1 MASPLSKA
9 ILLGLLVG
17 VFGLVASPFRFT
29 LGIEENTGL
38 GLLFR
43 LRGARQPPS
52 DVVVISIDRESSEH
66 LGLPDNPDKWPRSLH
81 ARLTE
86 TLARE
91 GAKVVSFDVHF
102 IEPRIPRDDVL
113 FARAMGRAG
122 NVVLTEPLKEKEVPV
137 AGGGGFAEA
146 SHSIVRVVRPID
158 LFAHSAAATAP
169 FTLPRIPFKVNRYFT
184 FDPGAGDSP
193 SMPVVML
200 QLYGMDAYGEF
211 VRLLERAGPD
221 HAGNLPPDGDA
232 AVKSLGVKGLI
243 RKIRGIFEGDPALA
257 GRMRRELDAAK
268 TAAGDGEQHRLLDA
282 LIRLYGGPGNR
293 YINFYGPPG
302 TVTTIPYHQAL
313 AIRGGMLGDRRV
325 DLAEKAVFVGLSEV
339 LLAERK
345 DSFYTVFSKANG
357 TFIAGV
363 EISATAFAN
372 LLAGTPVKP
381 IGLPGH
387 ILLLLGWGIV
397 TGVLSRR
404 LHIGAAAASVAGL
417 SILYILAAR
426 YRFET
431 HNEWFPV
438 AVPLFFQAPAAFFGA
453 VVWNYLDA
461 NKEKRNIK
469 SAFEHYLP
477 KDVVDQLSKDIAHI
491 QTGGRVVH
499 GICMFSDAAE
509 YTTLSEMMDPHEL
522 GKFMNRYYETMFRP
536 VKRHGGFVSG
546 VIGDSMLALW
556 VSARSDADLRDKACF
571 AAVDIHKELQSYDE
585 SFEGVRLKTRIGL
598 HCGQILL
605 GHIGAMDHY
614 EYTPMGD
621 IVNTASRIE
630 GLNKFLGTTVLVSDE
645 VFHETDGCLARD
657 CGKFRLK
664 GKTAPIR
671 VHELWGRME
680 DGNGRQR
687 EACSTFAEGLAAF
700 QKGDWDE
707 AGRGFRRVIEMLGED
722 GPSRFYLGL
731 CERYRESPPDPPWDG
746 VVHMEKK

>member
-1 MASPLSKA
+1 MSPLSKA
-9 ILLGLLVG
+9 ILLGFLVG
-17 VFGLVASPFRFT
+17 VFGLIASPFRFT

-38 GLLFR
+38 GLLFK

-66 LGLPDNPDKWPRSLH
+66 LDLPDNPDKWPRSLH
-81 ARLTE
+81 ARLTDA
-86 TLARE
+86 LLRE
-91 GAKVVSFDVHF
+91 GARVVSFDVHF
-102 IEPRIPRDDVL
+102 IEPKNPRDDIF

-122 NVVLTEPLKEKEVPV
+122 NVVLTEPLKEKEIPV
-137 AGGGGFAEA
+137 AGGDGSAEA
-146 SHSIVRVVRPID
+146 SHNIVRVVPPIE
-158 LFAHSAAATAP
+158 LLAQSAAATAP

-200 QLYGMDAYGEF
+200 QLFGMDAYGEF
-211 VRLLERAGPD
+211 VRLLERASPD
-221 HAGNLPPDGDA
+221 QAGILPPDRDA
-232 AVKSLGVKGLI
+232 AITTLGVKGLI

-257 GRMRRELDAAK
+257 GRMLKELDSAQ
-268 TAAGDGEQHRLLDA
+268 TLAGGGEKRRVIEA
-282 LIRLYGGPGNR
+282 LIRMYGGPGNR

-302 TVTTIPYHQAL
+302 TVTTIPFYQAL
-313 AIRGGMLGDRRV
+313 AIRDGMLGDKRV
-325 DLAEKAVFVGLSEV
+325 DLNGKAVFVGLSEV

-372 LLAGTPVKP
+372 LLADAPVKP
-381 IGLPGH
+381 IGLPAH
-387 ILLLLGWGIV
+387 ILVLLGWGV
-397 TGVLSRR
+397 LAGFLSRR
-404 LHIGAAAASVAGL
+404 LTIGAAAASVVGL
-417 SILYILAAR
+417 CVLYVLAAR

-431 HNEWFPV
+431 RNEWLPV

-461 NKEKRNIK
+461 NKEKQNIK

-491 QTGGRVVH
+491 QTGGRVVY
-499 GICMFSDAAE
+499 GICLFSDAAE
-509 YTTLSEMMDPHEL
+509 YTTLSEIMNPHEL
-522 GKFMNRYYETMFRP
+522 GKFMNRYYETMFQP
-536 VKRHGGFVSG
+536 VKRHGGFISG

-556 VSARSDADLRDKACF
+556 VSAGSEADFRDKACY
-571 AAVDIHKELQSYDE
+571 AAVDIDKELKSYDE
-585 SFEGVRLKTRIGL
+585 SFEGVKLKTRIGL

-645 VFHETDGCLARD
+645 VFHRNDGYLARD

-664 GKTAPIR
+664 GKSTPVR
-671 VHELWGRME
+671 VHELWCRME
-680 DGNGRQR
+680 DSDERQR
-687 EACSTFAEGLAAF
+687 DACAAFARGLAAF
-700 QKGDWDE
+700 QQGAWDE
-707 AGRGFRRVIEMLGED
+707 AREIFQRLIEDLGED

-731 CERYRESPPDPPWDG
+731 CESYQKNPPDPPWNG

>member
-1 MASPLSKA
+1 MSSLSKA
-9 ILLGLLVG
+9 ILLGFLVG
-17 VFGLVASPFRFT
+17 VFGLVASPFRIV
-29 LGIEENTGL
+29 LEIEENVGL
-38 GLLFR
+38 GLLFK

-52 DVVVISIDRESSEH
+52 DVVVISIDRESSER
-66 LGLPDNPDKWPRSLH
+66 LDLPDNPDKWPRSLH
-81 ARLTE
+81 ARLTD

-91 GAKVVSFDVHF
+91 GARVVSFDVHF
-102 IEPRIPRDDVL
+102 IEPRIPRDDIL

-137 AGGGGFAEA
+137 AGGDGSAEA
-146 SHSIVRVVRPID
+146 SHNIVRVVPPIE
-158 LFAHSAAATAP
+158 LFTQSAAATAP

-200 QLYGMDAYGEF
+200 QLFGMDAYQEF
-211 VRLLERAGPD
+211 VRLLERASPD
-221 HAGNLPPDGDA
+221 QAGKLPPDRDA
-232 AVKSLGVKGLI
+232 AMKSLGVKGLI

-257 GRMRRELDAAK
+257 DRMRRELDSAQTLSGSAQK
-268 TAAGDGEQHRLLDA
+268 RRVLES
-282 LIRLYGGPGNR
+282 LIRMYGGPRNR

-302 TVTTIPYHQAL
+302 TVTTIPYYQAL
-313 AIRGGMLGDRRV
+313 AIRDGMLGNKRV
-325 DLAEKAVFVGLSEV
+325 DLNGKAVFVGLSEV

-372 LLAGTPVKP
+372 LLEDAPVKP
-381 IGLPGH
+381 IGLPAH
-387 ILLLLGWGIV
+387 ILVLLGWGV
-397 TGVLSRR
+397 LMGVLSRR
-404 LHIGAAAASVAGL
+404 FQIGAAAASVMGL
-417 SILYILAAR
+417 CVLYVLAAR

-431 HNEWFPV
+431 RNEWLPV

-461 NKEKRNIK
+461 NKEKQNIK

-491 QTGGRVVH
+491 QTGGRVVY
-499 GICMFSDAAE
+499 GICLFSDAAE
-509 YTTLSEMMDPHEL
+509 YTTLSEIMDPHEL

-556 VSARSDADLRDKACF
+556 VSAGSEVDYRDKACF
-571 AAVDIHKELQSYDE
+571 AAVDIDKELKSYDE
-585 SFEGVRLKTRIGL
+585 SFEGVKLKTRIGL

-645 VFHETDGCLARD
+645 VFHRNDGYLARD

-664 GKTAPIR
+664 GKSTPVR
-671 VHELWGRME
+671 VHELWCRVE
-680 DGNGRQR
+680 DSDERQR
-687 EACSTFAEGLAAF
+687 DACATFAGGLAAF
-700 QKGDWDE
+700 QRGAWDE
-707 AGRGFRRVIEMLGED
+707 AREIFQRLIEDLGED

-731 CERYRESPPDPPWDG
+731 CESYQKSPPDQPWDG